1 MLPLNLRAHSGRPS
15 GFSSIFSGFLF
26 MIKPMLVSIV
36 IPAFNEAGSI
46 AEIIREVA
54 KLPFEKEILAVDDG
68 SQDGTGTTVRRL
80 EKEIKELRGLYFPEN
95 RGKGFAIRAGIRA
108 ARGEVVAVQDAD
120 REYPPAYLTGL
131 VEELARDPEIA
142 AVFGSRILKKNP
154 MSYRRYYWGG
164 RLITAL
170 VNVVGKASLTDVTTG
185 HKAVR
190 WKILEGLKLE
200 ADGFEIEIEL
210 VMKLLKRGFR
220 IKEIPI
226 DYLPRDFAGGKKIRW
241 TDGLKSIWTALR
253 TS

>member
-1 MLPLNLRAHSGRPS
+1 MLI
-15 GFSSIFSGFLF
+15 SI
-26 MIKPMLVSIV
+26 I

-46 AEIIREVA
+46 AEVVREVA
-54 KLPFEKEILAVDDG
+54 QLPFEKEILVVDDG
-68 SQDGTGTTVRRL
+68 SQDGTGTIVRRL
-80 EKEIKELRGLYFPEN
+80 EKEIKELRGLYFPAN
-95 RGKGFAIRAGIRA
+95 RGKGFAIQAGIRA
-108 ARGEVVAVQDAD
+108 ARGEIVVIQDAD

-131 VEELARDPEIA
+131 VAELVGDPEID

-164 RLITAL
+164 RLLTAL
-170 VNVVGKASLTDVTTG
+170 VNVVGKSSLTDVTTG

-200 ADGFEIEIEL
+200 AEGFEIEIEL

-226 DYLPRDFAGGKKIRW
+226 DYLPRGFDQGKKIRW
-241 TDGLKSIWTALR
+241 TDGLKSIWKALR
-253 TS
+253 VS